1 MKKRNAVFKS
11 FIASLIASAIA
22 QGVNMILVVTFWLP
36 EVLPVCGWL
45 VTGIGVGIVPFV
57 LYLIIYLSSMHFLN
71 KKQQ

>member
-11 FIASLIASAIA
+11 FIVSLIASVIA

-36 EVLPVCGWL
+36 EVLPARGWL

-57 LYLIIYLSSMHFLN
+57 LYLIIYLSLMHFLN
-71 KKQQ
+71 KKQ

>member
-11 FIASLIASAIA
+11 FIASLIATAIA

-36 EVLPVCGWL
+36 KVLPVRGWL

-57 LYLIIYLSSMHFLN
+57 LYLIIYLSLMHFLN
-71 KKQQ
+71 KKQ